1 MKNFDTIPLV
11 GFDAERKL
19 VEIFDTLEKELED
32 AIGSSEDAIR
42 QSYIPMGLA
51 HKLFAKKVYGV
62 KSV

>member
-19 VEIFDTLEKELED
+19 IEIFETLEKDLDD
-32 AIGSSEDAIR
+32 AIIESE
-42 QSYIPMGLA
+42 IPMRLA

>member
-19 VEIFDTLEKELED
+19 IEIFDTLEKDLED
-32 AIGSSEDAIR
+32 AIIESE
-42 QSYIPMGLA
+42 IPMGLA